1 MGKKKIVQKGTGKK
15 NNALRARAI
24 SKSSKKKKKLT
35 EGILHVQSTYNN
47 TRASLTDNEGNL
59 FFSSSAGALGF
70 RGAKKGTPFAAAK
83 VGEIV
88 GEQAMGAGVRKV
100 VVSVKGAGSGRE
112 GVIRAFITKGIELE
126 SISDNTPIP
135 YNGPKPKKPRRV

>member
-1 MGKKKIVQKGTGKK
+1 MGKKKIVQKGSGKK

-24 SKSSKKKKKLT
+24 SKSSKKKKKLS

-47 TRASLTDNEGNL
+47 TRASLTDLEGNL

-83 VGEIV
+83 IGEVV
-88 GEQAMGAGVRKV
+88 GEQAVMAGVKKV
-100 VVSVKGAGSGRE
+100 SVSVKGAGAGRE
-112 GVIRAFITKGIELE
+112 GVIRAFIAKGITLT
-126 SISDNTPIP
+126 SIADNTPVP
-135 YNGPKPKKPRRV
+135 HNGPKAKKPRRV